1 VVGLSGHCF
10 SGGGVPG
17 VPGSFAFAR
26 ECRRLALVTLSWS
39 CSVCSSC
46 EGRRSLRSPERATS
60 VPSDPGW
67 REPPSSAG
75 LRECA
80 ARIAAGLV
88 GRVQPASANAMSA
101 GWSGGLP
108 RRFGRVTIERQRRP
122 TRQGR
127 DSGAPA
133 ARLHDPVPRHSAVE
147 VRGPG
152 DAFGGRNLNPRGA
165 ARILRT
171 DRPGVGDCPGL
182 LDSGLLRS
190 DNPRSD
196 CDHRGG
202 ISGSG
207 ARMRPSPQS
216 ILAPEAPLCLVCGD
230 HTLGEGRPWLAPG
243 VSNALVSHS
252 R

>member
-1 VVGLSGHCF
+1 LACWAF
-10 SGGGVPG
+10 AFLAGGVADA
-17 VPGSFAFAR
+17 PGSFPFAR
-26 ECRRLALVTLSWS
+26 ECRPLALVTLSWS

-80 ARIAAGLV
+80 ARIAVELV
-88 GRVQPASANAMSA
+88 GRVQPASANALSA

-108 RRFGRVTIERQRRP
+108 RHFGRMTMERQRGP

-133 ARLHDPVPRHSAVE
+133 ARPHDPVPRYSAGE
-147 VRGPG
+147 VRVPG

-165 ARILRT
+165 DRILRT
-171 DRPGVGDCPGL
+171 DRSEPAAKE
-182 LDSGLLRS
+182 
-190 DNPRSD
+190 PRLS
-196 CDHRGG
+196 CEN
-202 ISGSG
+202 
-207 ARMRPSPQS
+207 ARPFCVR
-216 ILAPEAPLCLVCGD
+216 
-230 HTLGEGRPWLAPG
+230 
-243 VSNALVSHS
+243 
-252 R
+252 